1 MKLWFW
7 KGKMHTP
14 SSPNHPGK
22 DWYEELCALAAIGEL
37 SSSEFE
43 ELQRHLAE
51 CGDCRQIYADF
62 RRMSGGDLGLIAALK
77 QSERGGDE
85 AGALVDE
92 AAVLDRLLDRATR
105 ERAHRP
111 TESVRRESERQRMR
125 ARFASERFA
134 RLMIW
139 LRRPALSYGSLALIL
154 CAAAA
159 LGAYRLREA
168 QLRPTLH
175 WLNNEVSEWKNRAN
189 AIAAQEKSAS
199 QSLQQ
204 AENERERLRKS
215 LTDAEAKYAA
225 LEAQQR
231 SLEAELASQRA
242 QVDQKGQELEAARST
257 AEDRNKEIAQLETRV
272 QNAAQQTEEQRRIAE
287 NLQSKLQWAQQQ
299 AQQQAAN
306 TPEGQGFGDTEAKE
320 LFGARD
326 LHIVDV
332 YDVDIKGH
340 TRRSYGRVYYVE
352 KKLLIFY
359 AFDLQDKKHNRAAA
373 GFQAWG
379 YRQPSDAQPESL
391 GLFGVDDASAN
402 RWVLKVNNPRVL
414 ERIDAV
420 FVTLEPPNGSPS
432 PRGRRLLYAN
442 LAGPANHP

>member
-1 MKLWFW
+1 
-7 KGKMHTP
+7 MHCA

-37 SSSEFE
+37 SSSEFD
-43 ELQRHLAE
+43 ELRKHLAE
-51 CGDCRQIYADF
+51 CPDCRQVYADF
-62 RRMSGGDLGLIAALK
+62 RRVSSGELGLVAALK
-77 QSERGGDE
+77 QSDRTADE
-85 AGALVDE
+85 EGALVDE
-92 AAVLDRLLDRATR
+92 SAVLGRLLDRAAR
-105 ERAHRP
+105 ERVHRP
-111 TESVRRESERQRMR
+111 KERVAGEPDVERQRNR
-125 ARFASERFA
+125 ERSA
-134 RLMIW
+134 GLRIW
-139 LRRPALSYGSLALIL
+139 LRRPALSYGSLGVML
-154 CAAAA
+154 CAVAAV
-159 LGAYRLREA
+159 GAYRLREA
-168 QLRPTLH
+168 QLTPTLNG
-175 WLNNEVSEWKNRAN
+175 LTNAVSEWKNRAN
-189 AIAAQEKSAS
+189 AIAAKEKSAS

-204 AENERERLRKS
+204 AGSDRERLRKS
-215 LTDAEAKYAA
+215 LADADAKYAG
-225 LEAQQR
+225 LQGQQR
-231 SLEAELASQRA
+231 SLEAELASARA
-242 QVDQKGQELEAARST
+242 QLAQKGQELEAAEGT

-272 QNAAQQTEEQRRIAE
+272 QNAAQRTEEQRRIAE

-299 AQQQAAN
+299 VQQQAAL
-306 TPEGQGFGDTEAKE
+306 TPESQGFGDAEAKG

-332 YDVDIKGH
+332 YDVDVKGN

-379 YRQPSDAQPESL
+379 YRQPSDGKPQSL
-391 GLFGVDDASAN
+391 GLFDVDDASAN

-432 PRGRRLLYAN
+432 PLGRRLLYAN

>member
-1 MKLWFW
+1 MQSA
-7 KGKMHTP
+7 

-22 DWYEELCALAAIGEL
+22 EWYEELCALAAIGEL
-37 SSSEFE
+37 SSSEFDD
-43 ELQRHLAE
+43 LRKHLAE
-51 CGDCRQIYADF
+51 CDDCQQVYADF
-62 RRMSGGDLGLIAALK
+62 RRVSAGELGLVAALK
-77 QSERGGDE
+77 QSDPTADE

-92 AAVLDRLLDRATR
+92 SAVLGRLLDRATR
-105 ERAHRP
+105 ERVHRS
-111 TESVRRESERQRMR
+111 TESVSPGPELKRQLRR
-125 ARFASERFA
+125 ERFA
-134 RLMIW
+134 RFRIW
-139 LRRPALSYGSLALIL
+139 LRRPALSYGSLGLIL
-154 CAAAA
+154 CAVAA

-168 QLRPTLH
+168 QLTPTLNG
-175 WLNNEVSEWKNRAN
+175 LTTAVSDWKNRAN
-189 AIAAQEKSAS
+189 ASAAKEKSAS
-199 QSLQQ
+199 QSLLQVE
-204 AENERERLRKS
+204 AERERLRKS
-215 LTDAEAKYAA
+215 LAEAEAKYAA

-231 SLEAELASQRA
+231 SLEAELANERA
-242 QVDQKGQELEAARST
+242 QLDQKGQELESARST
-257 AEDRNKEIAQLETRV
+257 SEERNKEIAQLETRV
-272 QNAAQQTEEQRRIAE
+272 QNAVQRTEEQRRVAE
-287 NLQSKLQWAQQQ
+287 KLQGKLQLAQMQV
-299 AQQQAAN
+299 QQQAA
-306 TPEGQGFGDTEAKE
+306 TAPEAQGFGDAEAKE

-332 YDVDIKGH
+332 YDVDVRGN

-359 AFDLQDKKHNRAAA
+359 AFDLQDKKRNRAAA

-379 YRQPSDAQPESL
+379 YRQPSDGTPESL
-391 GLFGVDDASAN
+391 GMFDVDDASAN

>member
-1 MKLWFW
+1 
-7 KGKMHTP
+7 MHTT

-22 DWYEELCALAAIGEL
+22 EWYEELCALAAIGEL
-37 SSSEFE
+37 SSLEFE
-43 ELQRHLAE
+43 DLKKHLGE
-51 CGDCRQIYADF
+51 CGECRQVYTDF
-62 RRMSGGDLGLIAALK
+62 RRVTAGDLGIVAALK
-77 QSERGGDE
+77 QSEQTGEE

-92 AAVLDRLLDRATR
+92 SAVLGRLLDRATR
-105 ERAHRP
+105 KRVHRAPESAPRRLELERR
-111 TESVRRESERQRMR
+111 RMR
-125 ARFASERFA
+125 ERFT

-139 LRRPALSYGSLALIL
+139 LRRPALSYGSLGLIL
-154 CAAAA
+154 CAVAA
-159 LGAYRLREA
+159 LGAYRLKEA
-168 QLRPTLH
+168 QLTPTLH
-175 WLNNEVSEWKNRAN
+175 GLNNELSEWKNRAN
-189 AIAAQEKSAS
+189 AIAAQEKSDS

-204 AENERERLRKS
+204 GENERERLRKA
-215 LTDAEAKYAA
+215 LADAEAKYAQ
-225 LEAQQR
+225 LEAQHK
-231 SLEAELASQRA
+231 SLERELADERSQL
-242 QVDQKGQELEAARST
+242 DQKGHELDASRSAT
-257 AEDRNKEIAQLETRV
+257 EERNKEIAQLETRV
-272 QNAAQQTEEQRRIAE
+272 QNAVEQTEEQRGITE
-287 NLQSKLQWAQQQ
+287 NLQTKMQL

-306 TPEGQGFGDTEAKE
+306 TPESQGFGDVEAKE

-332 YDVDIKGH
+332 YDVDTQGH
-340 TRRSYGRVYYVE
+340 TRRTYGRVYYVE

-379 YRQPSDAQPESL
+379 YRQPSDGKPESL
-391 GLFGVDDASAN
+391 GLFDLDDASAN

-420 FVTLEPPNGSPS
+420 FVTLEPPDGSPS